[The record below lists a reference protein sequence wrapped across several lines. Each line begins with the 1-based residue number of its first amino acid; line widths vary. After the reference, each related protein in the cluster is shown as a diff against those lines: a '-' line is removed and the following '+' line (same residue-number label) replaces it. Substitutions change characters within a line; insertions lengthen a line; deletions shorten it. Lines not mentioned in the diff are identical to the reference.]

1 MPSHAKRRTSK
12 TVRHEQD
19 SIGTKII
26 PANSYTGIFSARA
39 HENFSLSTRRF
50 PISFYHGLALLKQVA
65 AQEHV
70 HAGRLPEKEGN
81 AIVRAAQEV
90 QRGKFDELFDLDV
103 FQAGA
108 GTPLNMMMNEIIANR
123 ALEMLGERKGKY
135 ARIHPN
141 IHVNMAQS
149 TNDVIPTALRLT
161 TLSYS
166 AHLEKELMETI
177 HAAEELSRHY
187 RTTSKTGRTH
197 LQTAV
202 PVTFGQEL
210 YVYAQSLREDWQSI
224 RSTKE
229 KMHELSLGGT
239 AVGTGITAEPGYD
252 VAVVKRLRSETGIP
266 FYPSHRKM
274 YHTSHMSV
282 FQRYS
287 DALSTLASDLLIW
300 MNDWILLGSDPYA
313 GIGEIHLPEVE
324 PGSSIMPGKINP
336 SILEAMKMIALHVQG
351 NHETIRLSCEAT
363 QLELNV
369 MTPVMGSNLF
379 ESQELLTNGLKMF
392 REKCLK
398 KIRPTP
404 RMNML
409 LQQSVSTATALNPY
423 LGYDVVAFM
432 VKKAMA
438 NHVSVEKIIRAE
450 GLLTPTEIEKIMRP
464 ENLTRPQK
472 TDEKLAQTIQARAT
486 YKKIRARVQKFAR

>member
-1 MPSHAKRRTSK
+1 MPSHTKRRASK
-12 TVRHEQD
+12 AMRLEQD
-19 SIGTKII
+19 SIGTKTI
-26 PANSYTGIFSARA
+26 PSDAYTGIFSARA

-70 HAGRLPEKEGN
+70 HAKRLPEKEGN

-90 QRGKFDELFDLDV
+90 QRGKFDGLFDLDV

-108 GTPLNMMMNEIIANR
+108 GTPLNMVMNEIIANR
-123 ALEMLGERKGKY
+123 ALEILHERKGKY
-135 ARIHPN
+135 SRIHPN

-149 TNDVIPTALRLT
+149 TNDVIPTAFRLT
-161 TLSYS
+161 ALSYS
-166 AHLEKELMETI
+166 SHLEKELMETI
-177 HAAEELSRHY
+177 HVTEELSQKY

-197 LQTAV
+197 VQTAV

-210 YVYAQSLREDWQSI
+210 YVYAQSLREDWQAI
-224 RSTKE
+224 RSAKE

-239 AVGTGITAEPGYD
+239 AVGTGITTEPGYD
-252 VAVVKRLRSETGIP
+252 VAVVKRLRTETGIP

-287 DALSTLASDLLIW
+287 DALSTLASDMLIW

-324 PGSSIMPGKINP
+324 PGSSIMPGKVNP
-336 SILEAMKMIALHVQG
+336 SILEAMKMIVLHVQG
-351 NHETIRLSCEAT
+351 NHETIRLSCEST

-369 MTPVMGSNLF
+369 MTPVMASNLF

-398 KIRPTP
+398 KIHPSP
-404 RMNML
+404 RMREL

-423 LGYDVVAFM
+423 LGYDVVAFL

-438 NHVSVEKIIRAE
+438 NHVSVEKLVRAE
-450 GLLTPTEIEKIMRP
+450 GVLTPTEIEKIMRP

-472 TDEKLAQTIQARAT
+472 ADEKIKQTIRTRAA
-486 YKKIRARVQKFAR
+486 YKKILSRVQKFAR